1 MSVPSG
7 APPAPRPICSSSDYV
22 LIVDDEEQIRDLI
35 SRYLEK
41 SGHLCRTAATA
52 EEALSLA
59 ARYPDPALVLTDIRM
74 PGVGGVELLHRLKQ
88 NNRNVQVVMV
98 SSHQDLE
105 TVRRCLREGAY
116 DYLLKP
122 FDWELLSNTVSRALE
137 HHDLLREND
146 RYRTHLE
153 QLVEEQ
159 TEEIRETRDIA
170 LLTLAKL
177 AESRDS
183 TTGLHLERIAAYC
196 RRLSDELRVGAYAG
210 RMSHDYIDQLVKSSP
225 LHDIGKVGIPDAILR
240 KPGPLASSEFRLMQ
254 THSTIG
260 GDTLRSVLERFATHG
275 FLRMAMEIAYS
286 HHERWDGCGYPQGL
300 RGEEIPLAA
309 RIVALVDSYD
319 TLTSNRPYKRA
330 VAHAEAVQRLVV
342 DRGRHFE
349 PAIVDAFIACHSDF
363 EAIRDQV
370 SRPES
375 QAELLPGSEGS
386 IEKERLP

>member
-1 MSVPSG
+1 MSDSSG
-7 APPAPRPICSSSDYV
+7 APAAPRSIASSSDYV
-22 LIVDDEEQIRDLI
+22 LVVDDEEQIRALI
-35 SRYLEK
+35 SRYLEER
-41 SGHLCRTAATA
+41 GHLCRTAATA
-52 EEALSLA
+52 EEALSLT

-88 NNRNVQVVMV
+88 SNRNVQVVMV

-137 HHDLLREND
+137 RHDLLREND
-146 RYRTHLE
+146 RYRTRLE
-153 QLVEEQ
+153 QLVQVQ

-196 RRLSDELRVGAYAG
+196 RRLADELRVGVYAG

-240 KPGPLASSEFRLMQ
+240 KPGPLTSSEFRLMQ

-260 GDTLRSVLERFATHG
+260 GDTLRSVVERFATHG

-286 HHERWDGCGYPQGL
+286 HHERWDGCGYPRGL
-300 RGEEIPLAA
+300 SGGQIPLAA
-309 RIVALVDSYD
+309 RIVALADSYD

-330 VAHAEAVQRLVV
+330 VAHAEAVRRLVV
-342 DRGRHFE
+342 DRGRHFD
-349 PAIVDAFIACHSDF
+349 PAIVDAFMACHSEF
-363 EAIRDQV
+363 EVIREQV
-370 SRPES
+370 SRTES
-375 QAELLPGSEGS
+375 QAGRPSGYEGPT
-386 IEKERLP
+386 EEE